1 MSLTRNE
8 QNTQIPELGI
18 VGSNAYQ
25 NIVSIRKKL
34 STEGSLPIDQVVNSG
49 VLPYLIQLGKGTK
62 INYEIAWIFINI
74 ASGKE
79 SHCSYLLEIGAVEYL
94 ESLFSYKNNE
104 IRLQVMWA
112 YGNLLS
118 EKNLSKTVFRKINC
132 ERILKHIKNSKPTF
146 EAKKT
151 LSFFLSSVVYSGFCK
166 KEILPLEVEFL
177 KSLSIDSVDLDSLQ
191 GVAYSSSPTLIS
203 QYIDEDLVRI
213 LLKAC
218 ESEDNCVYSLRVMV
232 DISCSKKGSKLL
244 LSKGFLELLPS
255 FLNQSKQLIV
265 TRSSSVLLNLLSNS
279 SEIFE
284 ELNQKGTLSLLVEK
298 LKHEDKLVREQ
309 ALLTLCK
316 CLVSG
321 SKATLARS
329 RVVSRISECL
339 NKPFTNTL
347 KDSIIAALGKFVFK
361 FDFSVFP
368 DECHRVCREFEEFLK
383 HSKRPLLK
391 LRNILQRL
399 KSKADQEDD
408 SI

>member
-1 MSLTRNE
+1 MSLTRND

-25 NIVSIRKKL
+25 NIVSVREKL
-34 STEGSLPIDQVVNSG
+34 STGGSIPIDQVVNSG

-62 INYEIAWIFINI
+62 INYEVAWILINI

-79 SHCSYLLEIGAVEYL
+79 THCIYLIEIGAVEYL

-104 IRLQVMWA
+104 LRLQVMWA

-118 EKNLSKTVFRKINC
+118 EKNLSKTVFHKINC
-132 ERILKHIKNSKPTF
+132 KRILEHIKNSKPTF

-151 LSFFLSSVVYSGFCK
+151 FSFFLSGVVYSGFCK
-166 KEILPLEVEFL
+166 KEILPLEIEFL
-177 KSLSIDSVDLDSLQ
+177 KALSIDSVNLDSLQ

-203 QYIDEDLVRI
+203 QYIDEDLVSV

-218 ESEDNCVYSLRVMV
+218 ESESKCEYSLRVIA
-232 DISCSKKGSKLL
+232 DISRSEAGSKLL

-255 FLNQSKQLIV
+255 FLNQSEQLIV
-265 TRSSSVLLNLLSNS
+265 TRTCSVLLNLLSNS
-279 SEIFE
+279 SEILE
-284 ELNQKGTLSLLVEK
+284 ELNQKGTLTLVVEK
-298 LKHEDKLVREQ
+298 LKHGGNSVREK

-329 RVVSRISECL
+329 RVVSGVSECL
-339 NKPFTNTL
+339 NRPFTNTL
-347 KDSIIAALGKFVFK
+347 KDSIIAALGKFVFR

-368 DECHRVCREFEEFLK
+368 DECHRVCRELQEFLK

-391 LRNILQRL
+391 LRNILKRL
-399 KSKADQEDD
+399 KPKADQEDD